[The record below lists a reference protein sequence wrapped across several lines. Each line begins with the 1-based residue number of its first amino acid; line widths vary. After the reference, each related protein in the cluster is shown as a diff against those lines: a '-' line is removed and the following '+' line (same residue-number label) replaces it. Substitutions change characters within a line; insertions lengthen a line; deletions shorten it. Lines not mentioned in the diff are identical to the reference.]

1 MDAATGTSKLA
12 EGERRDQ
19 FIPVRKEDL
28 FSTLI
33 KQGDLANPLERE
45 LFWRFARTLRT
56 ICHYEYSET
65 LDRLRD
71 DYYYFNPEVAGHTAA
86 DHAKSDFAY
95 DDLIRSLDK
104 VLKDANFE
112 ELPHEEVT
120 EAHRKRT
127 VPVEVKAEHD
137 DFREVR
143 FYKRGRHVERF
154 EVREWFGLRRHE
166 VEIEVFDDIVLA
178 VAMKAQAEIGS
189 RRELRILKRR
199 KIVPGS
205 VLLKYFR
212 NIACGDLYALFPNAR
227 VVMSN
232 FDKAFLGVPAIA
244 GGIPILIKLYATI
257 SVLFLVA
264 GVYFGGSGSVAD
276 TDMKAAL
283 AALMGIVAL
292 GGFAVRQWLKY
303 QHQTLK
309 YHMELA
315 ENMYFRNVNNNAGIF
330 DYLIA
335 TAEDQETK
343 EAALAYHFIRKSE
356 VAPTATEVA
365 GRIEAWL
372 AKNFVVNV
380 DFKVADALK
389 TLDRFG
395 LVRREGEWL
404 FVPPLEPAIAQLHQ
418 VWNNFFKRD

>member
-1 MDAATGTSKLA
+1 MDTTAKISGLA
-12 EGERRDQ
+12 ESQRHDQ

-28 FSTLI
+28 FSALI
-33 KQGDLANPLERE
+33 KQGDLADPGERE

-71 DYYYFNPEVAGHTAA
+71 DYYYFSPEVAGHAAA
-86 DHAKSDFAY
+86 DRAKSDCAY
-95 DDLIRSLDK
+95 DDLIRSLDE

-112 ELPHEEVT
+112 ELPHEDVAD
-120 EAHRKRT
+120 AHRKRT
-127 VPVEVKAEHD
+127 VPVAVKAEHD

-154 EVREWFGLRRHE
+154 EVAEWFGWRRRQ
-166 VEIEVFDDIVLA
+166 VEIEVFDDIVLV
-178 VAMKAQAEIGS
+178 VAMKSQAEIGS

-199 KIVPGS
+199 KIIPS

-227 VVMSN
+227 VVMTN

-244 GGIPILIKLYATI
+244 GGIPILLKLYATI
-257 SVLFLVA
+257 SVLFVVA
-264 GVYFGGSGSVAD
+264 GIYFGGSGSVAD
-276 TDMKAAL
+276 ADMKAAL

-309 YHMELA
+309 YHMELT
-315 ENMYFRNVNNNAGIF
+315 ENIYFRNVNNKGGIF

-343 EAALAYHFIRKSE
+343 EAAIAYHFIRKAE
-356 VAPTATEVA
+356 AAPTATEITRRV
-365 GRIEAWL
+365 ETWL
-372 AKNFVVNV
+372 ADNFAVNV
-380 DFKVADALK
+380 DFKIVNALE
-389 TLDRFG
+389 TLNRFG
-395 LVRREGEWL
+395 LVRREGEQL
-404 FVPPLEPAIAQLHQ
+404 FVLPLEPAIAQLHQ
-418 VWNNFFKRD
+418 VWNNFFKRE